1 MHQGA
6 IEAIFLDSMR
16 EFGLDVSR
24 PAIPVS
30 LQLSED
36 ALELKDPEAYPVR
49 VRSLSPRLYVY
60 FLHHSCCELQVVLR
74 HLGDNVLDE
83 TEVVHAK
90 FVIGA
95 DGKQRNNAKK
105 L

>member
-1 MHQGA
+1 MTLHQGA

-49 VRSLSPRLYVY
+49 VRSLSPVCM
-60 FLHHSCCELQVVLR
+60 S
-74 HLGDNVLDE
+74 
-83 TEVVHAK
+83 T
-90 FVIGA
+90 FVITVA
-95 DGKQRNNAKK
+95 MNYR
-105 L
+105 